1 MINHAPALRVLKSSL
16 VGTKVQLTIAI
27 GLADLLEK
35 LDKNEMDYDW
45 VIVDNFGQDAAKDD
59 VGAVLRQIRLR
70 YDGKLASFG
79 YQVGINE
86 QLLLRYQTQALYE
99 PMDKRQLYAML
110 LNQQNL
116 SAIQSPVRPNLW
128 GVGFWL

>member
-1 MINHAPALRVLKSSL
+1 MQLLVWINHAPALRVLKSSL

-99 PMDKRQLYAML
+99 PMDKGSYM
-110 LNQQNL
+110 
-116 SAIQSPVRPNLW
+116 PC
-128 GVGFWL
+128 F